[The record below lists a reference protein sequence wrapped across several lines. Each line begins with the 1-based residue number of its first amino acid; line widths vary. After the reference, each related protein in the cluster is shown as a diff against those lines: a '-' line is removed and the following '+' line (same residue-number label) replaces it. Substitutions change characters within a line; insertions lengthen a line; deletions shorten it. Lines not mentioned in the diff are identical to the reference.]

1 MSTIDVSSNVDFNDK
16 SNKAYVYKA
25 AVGDKE
31 EATKIASEIFSKVNT
46 KIDESQN
53 DEYDNTIVFKSQDGN
68 YSLWVDYIGN
78 TTWFIYHKEFKGK
91 ENLSYKDG
99 RQRINEIKN
108 SSNVVVAGKEFI
120 PEIGDIYAL
129 VNEYYKKPEVLY
141 KKLAKVFEMDKNK
154 LKKLEEENKKLK
166 KEKDDLQKALKSF
179 EREFGSI
186 FCNSRLADN
195 SLVDVISMN
204 KAKDSVVY
212 DSLKNMFNDD
222 KIDELRKTNNLN
234 NLEPN
239 NVVSLKGEQRKKKRS
254 DLF

>member
-1 MSTIDVSSNVDFNDK
+1 
-16 SNKAYVYKA
+16 
-25 AVGDKE
+25 
-31 EATKIASEIFSKVNT
+31 
-46 KIDESQN
+46 
-53 DEYDNTIVFKSQDGN
+53 
-68 YSLWVDYIGN
+68 
-78 TTWFIYHKEFKGK
+78 
-91 ENLSYKDG
+91 
-99 RQRINEIKN
+99 
-108 SSNVVVAGKEFI
+108 
-120 PEIGDIYAL
+120 
-129 VNEYYKKPEVLY
+129 
-141 KKLAKVFEMDKNK
+141 MDKNK

-204 KAKDSVVY
+204 KSKDSMVY

-239 NVVSLKGEQRKKKRS
+239 NVVSLKG
-254 DLF
+254 

>member
-1 MSTIDVSSNVDFNDK
+1 M
-16 SNKAYVYKA
+16 
-25 AVGDKE
+25 
-31 EATKIASEIFSKVNT
+31 
-46 KIDESQN
+46 
-53 DEYDNTIVFKSQDGN
+53 
-68 YSLWVDYIGN
+68 
-78 TTWFIYHKEFKGK
+78 
-91 ENLSYKDG
+91 
-99 RQRINEIKN
+99 
-108 SSNVVVAGKEFI
+108 
-120 PEIGDIYAL
+120 
-129 VNEYYKKPEVLY
+129 
-141 KKLAKVFEMDKNK
+141 
-154 LKKLEEENKKLK
+154 K

-239 NVVSLKGEQRKKKRS
+239 NVVSLKGEQRKKRGLIYSKNNNKNIVYKAQDNS
-254 DLF
+254 CAILINKK